1 MKIAIRTSGR
11 ERWQFPIIPPRSSCI
26 RPHTN
31 IEWLSCMK
39 LYATLLL
46 AVLFTACV
54 GQPPQRIIVPSDP
67 VGTRFQGWLDSLEA
81 WQIVESQNGP
91 GMTGLPRWVY
101 YFYTR
106 NIEMIESME
115 RFNERYVFIAV
126 NQGDNFHALRQWAEN
141 FCPEQDIVRLIVHR
155 VEQRFVA
162 GASLYPDDQYG
173 EYFMRVIRGISN
185 GEYTGAVKEELF
197 WVRREMVRAEDN
209 EPDYMEIQAP
219 IATERFE
226 YLVLISIDMET
237 LQGQISQIMDNV
249 RTTTPP
255 TREQAAAISNIRQT
269 FFEGF

>member
-1 MKIAIRTSGR
+1 MKIPIRVPGR
-11 ERWQFPIIPPRSSCI
+11 EYRQFPVIPVRGNCVH
-26 RPHTN
+26 PH
-31 IEWLSCMK
+31 ISIDWFSYMK
-39 LYATLLL
+39 LYATLVL
-46 AVLFTACV
+46 AVLLTACV
-54 GQPPQRIIVPSDP
+54 GQPPKRIIVPSDP
-67 VGTRFQGWLDSLEA
+67 VGTRFQDWLDPLEA

-91 GMTGLPRWVY
+91 GMTDLPRWVY

-115 RFNERYVFIAV
+115 RFSERYVFIGI
-126 NQGDNFHALRQWAEN
+126 NQGDNFYALRQWAEN
-141 FCPEQDIVRLIVHR
+141 FCPEQDIARLIVHR